1 MRLDPCQ
8 SFEAAMNKAFML
20 TAFRSL
26 VFGVCMFALIAL
38 SGIKIFS
45 AWDVAG
51 FVLGAAVL
59 WYLIEVVVLKT
70 LTQKKKP
77 KRP

>member
-1 MRLDPCQ
+1 
-8 SFEAAMNKAFML
+8 MNKGFML

-38 SGIKIFS
+38 SGIKVFS

-51 FVLGAAVL
+51 FVLGATVL
-59 WYLIEVVVLKT
+59 WYLIEAVVLKAMM
-70 LTQKKKP
+70 QKKKKP